1 MKRGLIMEVS
11 KRKAVILTKD
21 GSFERVRLKKGEQPE
36 VGQEYICPPEI
47 SDAFFQPRKT
57 LLPSFSLSL
66 VAIIV
71 FVLVASGMPFG
82 TNKASAA
89 AYVSFD
95 INPSIEVAV
104 DNDMNVIK
112 VRALNEDAKKL
123 LEGSNEYK
131 DSSLLVFSDSLF
143 KTLKESGYF
152 DTYEDL
158 LITSTIDDE
167 YISDEMRKRLNKSIE
182 RLKASKYIE
191 NTGIVLSLRETTEAT
206 RKLAEENGL
215 SMGKYLVFEDI
226 SDIDETFTLDQ
237 ASGLSYSAMNKYMAK
252 AQVGLDEDKGVV
264 PANKGPQQDNIRK
277 LNQMKKEDLNEE
289 NNGANPAEPEVPDT
303 NETGTAASGDVKDD
317 VADKVKTAVENPD
330 EKEEE
335 KAAASEP
342 VSEPVEKA
350 KNATTAPAKDQT
362 DKEDKDSRSDSDQDK
377 TSKKS
382 DEENDL
388 QVKIKLDLH
397 GIDADELTPQELK
410 LLENLQINI
419 FRAQDNGKSKMK
431 KHSHPHQD
439 NHGKGSH
446 GKKP

>member
-1 MKRGLIMEVS
+1 MEVS

-47 SDAFFQPRKT
+47 SDAVFQPKKT

-82 TNKASAA
+82 PNKASAA
-89 AYVSFD
+89 AYVSID

-104 DNDMNVIK
+104 DDEMNVIK
-112 VRALNEDAKKL
+112 VRALNEDAKSL
-123 LEGSNEYK
+123 LKGLGEYK
-131 DSSLLVFSDSLF
+131 DSSLVVFSDSLF
-143 KTLKESGYF
+143 KTLKHSGYF

-158 LITSTIDDE
+158 LITSTIDDDFV
-167 YISDEMRKRLNKSIE
+167 SDELRKRLNKSIE

-206 RKLAEENGL
+206 RNLAEENGL
-215 SMGKYLVFEDI
+215 SMGKYLVFEEI
-226 SDIDETFTLDQ
+226 SSIDQTFTLEQ
-237 ASGLSYSAMNKYMAK
+237 ANALSYSEMNKYMTNVQFGA
-252 AQVGLDEDKGVV
+252 EDKDKQEPEKSPEGL
-264 PANKGPQQDNIRK
+264 KQDNNLEQTNI
-277 LNQMKKEDLNEE
+277 E
-289 NNGANPAEPEVPDT
+289 NNGANTEAPTPK
-303 NETGTAASGDVKDD
+303 ETETASSANDEAKDD
-317 VADKVKTAVENPD
+317 VTDKIKTALENRD
-330 EKEEE
+330 EKDE
-335 KAAASEP
+335 KPAASEP

-350 KNATTAPAKDQT
+350 KNATTAPAKDET
-362 DKEDKDSRSDSDQDK
+362 EKEDKDSRSDSDQDK

-382 DEENDL
+382 EEKNDL

-397 GIDADELTPQELK
+397 GLDADKLTPQELK

-419 FRAQDNGKSKMK
+419 FHAQNNGKSKMK
-431 KHSHPHQD
+431 KHAHPHQD
-439 NHGKGSH
+439 KDRKGSH

>member
-1 MKRGLIMEVS
+1 MEVS

-36 VGQEYICPPEI
+36 VGQEYICPSEI
-47 SDAFFQPRKT
+47 PDAFFQPKKT

-82 TNKASAA
+82 PNKASAA

-104 DNDMNVIK
+104 DNEMNVIK
-112 VRALNEDAKKL
+112 VRALNEDAKNL
-123 LEGSNEYK
+123 LEGSDEYK

-158 LITSTIDDE
+158 LITSTIDDDNV
-167 YISDEMRKRLNKSIE
+167 SDEMRKRLNKSIE

-215 SMGKYLVFEDI
+215 SMGKYLVFKDI
-226 SDIDETFTLDQ
+226 SNIDHTFTPDQ
-237 ASGLSYSAMNKYMAK
+237 ASLLSFSELNKYMAK
-252 AQVGLDEDKGVV
+252 AIGTEDKEEHQPDKSVG
-264 PANKGPQQDNIRK
+264 NLKRDNSLDIK
-277 LNQMKKEDLNEE
+277 QTKNEK
-289 NNGANPAEPEVPDT
+289 NITNPAETEEPDT
-303 NETGTAASGDVKDD
+303 NETGTAASASDDIKDD
-317 VADKVKTAVENPD
+317 VTDKVKTAVEKPV
-330 EKEEE
+330 EKE
-335 KAAASEP
+335 KAATSEP

-350 KNATTAPAKDQT
+350 KNANTAPAKDQT

-382 DEENDL
+382 EEKNDL

-397 GIDADELTPQELK
+397 GLDADELTPQELK
-410 LLENLQINI
+410 LLESLQINI
-419 FRAQDNGKSKMK
+419 FHAQKNGKSKMN
-431 KHSHPHQD
+431 KHSHPNQD
-439 NHGKGSH
+439 KHGKESH

>member
-71 FVLVASGMPFG
+71 FVLVAGGMPFG

-104 DNDMNVIK
+104 DNEMNVIK
-112 VRALNEDAKKL
+112 VRALNEDAKNL
-123 LEGSNEYK
+123 LEGSEEYK

-158 LITSTIDDE
+158 LITSTIDDDFV
-167 YISDEMRKRLNKSIE
+167 SDEMRKRLNKSIE

-226 SDIDETFTLDQ
+226 SNIDDTFTLDQ
-237 ASGLSYSAMNKYMAK
+237 ASVLSLSEMNKYLTN
-252 AQVGLDEDKGVV
+252 AQISPEDSGEQQTEEPLKIPKRNNSLEHIKHTKDENDIK
-264 PANKGPQQDNIRK
+264 DTS
-277 LNQMKKEDLNEE
+277 D
-289 NNGANPAEPEVPDT
+289 PEVPDT
-303 NETGTAASGDVKDD
+303 NGTGTAASGDVKDD
-317 VADKVKTAVENPD
+317 VKDTAKTAVENPD

-362 DKEDKDSRSDSDQDK
+362 DKEDKARSESDQDK
-377 TSKKS
+377 TSKKN
-382 DEENDL
+382 EEKNDL

-397 GIDADELTPQELK
+397 GLDADELTPQELK

-419 FRAQDNGKSKMK
+419 FHAQNNGKSKMK

-439 NHGKGSH
+439 KQGKGSH
-446 GKKP
+446 GKNP